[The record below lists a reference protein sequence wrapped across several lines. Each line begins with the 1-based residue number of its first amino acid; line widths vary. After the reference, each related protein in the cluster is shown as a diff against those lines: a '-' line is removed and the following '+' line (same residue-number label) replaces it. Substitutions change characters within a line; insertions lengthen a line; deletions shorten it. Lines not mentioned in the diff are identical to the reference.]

1 MGDDRLIAGAGTD
14 SLVGGPG
21 ADRFLFESLSDSSP
35 LASLRDVIRD
45 FSRTDGDKIDLSG
58 IDANATWPAIKPSHW
73 SGVTPFYGVAG
84 QLHFA
89 NGGVE
94 GDVNGDR
101 VADFSIQVTDLALP
115 INSDFIL

>member
-1 MGDDRLIAGAGTD
+1 M
-14 SLVGGPG
+14 
-21 ADRFLFESLSDSSP
+21 
-35 LASLRDVIRD
+35 
-45 FSRTDGDKIDLSG
+45 
-58 IDANATWPAIKPSHW
+58 
-73 SGVTPFYGVAG
+73 TPFYGVAG

-101 VADFSIQVTDLALP
+101 VADFSIQVTNLALP